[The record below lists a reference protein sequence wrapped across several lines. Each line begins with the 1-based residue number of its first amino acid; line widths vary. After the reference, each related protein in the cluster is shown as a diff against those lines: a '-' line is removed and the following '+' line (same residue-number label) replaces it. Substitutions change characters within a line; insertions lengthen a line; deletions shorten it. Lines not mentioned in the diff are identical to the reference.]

1 MGSGA
6 STVVAAAGMHRFIWD
21 LRYPNGGPV
30 VPPGVYQVRLT
41 VGDWRATE
49 SFELLIDPRVA
60 ADGVT
65 RADLVEQAELG
76 LKVRDAITEAR
87 EAIRQLTA
95 ARQSLEGKTDGTS
108 RRIDERLAEMQQR
121 LVTGPVR
128 YDMPMLADQLQ
139 YLSAMINQAD
149 QRLGRDAFER
159 YDELRAELDTV
170 NADLETV
177 LREIETGGV

>member
-1 MGSGA
+1 
-6 STVVAAAGMHRFIWD
+6 
-21 LRYPNGGPV
+21 
-30 VPPGVYQVRLT
+30 
-41 VGDWRATE
+41 
-49 SFELLIDPRVA
+49 
-60 ADGVT
+60 
-65 RADLVEQAELG
+65 
-76 LKVRDAITEAR
+76 
-87 EAIRQLTA
+87 
-95 ARQSLEGKTDGTS
+95 
-108 RRIDERLAEMQQR
+108 MQQR

-177 LREIETGGV
+177 LREIETGGG